1 MKKLMFI
8 TAIVGLFSACKSDGS
23 SEQTL
28 PAGVHSVI
36 VNEVLQTSQYTYLHV
51 KDGSAE
57 PWLAVTKMEANV
69 GETYYFKDG
78 LPMKDFQSKELNR
91 TFSEV
96 LFLDNISKDPN
107 LTVNAV
113 PPVSSDLANGS
124 MDAASGM
131 NQGMETNASP
141 TSSDAHIIIS
151 EEVLQT
157 SQYTYIRGKEGNKD
171 LWLAAK
177 KMDAKVGETYYFTG
191 GLPMIKFESKELK
204 RTFDEVLFLD
214 NISTTPVAANTQGA
228 PATSSGSAIP
238 LEKKVVTVKKDK
250 GEISIANLFENKK
263 TYSGKTIKI
272 KGQVSKFSAGI
283 MKKNWIHL
291 QDGTDFSG
299 KFDLTIT
306 TDETVKVGDNI
317 TLEGKITLDKDFGFG
332 YFYDVIMEDAK
343 LIK

>member
-1 MKKLMFI
+1 MFI
-8 TAIVGLFSACKSDGS
+8 AAIVGLFSACKSNGS
-23 SEQTL
+23 SDQTL
-28 PAGVHSVI
+28 PEGVHSVI

-51 KDGSAE
+51 KDGNSE
-57 PWLAVTKMEANV
+57 PWLAVTKMDANV

-107 LTVNAV
+107 LTFNAV
-113 PPVSSDLANGS
+113 PPASVALANGS
-124 MDAASGM
+124 MDAAEM
-131 NQGMETNASP
+131 NQGANSNATA
-141 TSSDAHIIIS
+141 TSSDAHKVVAK
-151 EEVLQT
+151 EVLQT
-157 SQYTYIRGKEGNKD
+157 SQYTYILGKEGD
-171 LWLAAK
+171 ADHWLAAK

-191 GLPMIKFESKELK
+191 GLPMTKFESKELK
-204 RTFDEVLFLD
+204 RTFDEVFFLD
-214 NISTTPVAANTQGA
+214 NISTTPVAANAQEA
-228 PATSSGSAIP
+228 PVVSSGSAIP
-238 LEKKVVTVKKDK
+238 LEKKEVTVKKDK
-250 GEISIANLFENKK
+250 GEISIASLFENKK

-306 TDETVKVGDNI
+306 TDQVVKVGDNI

-332 YFYDVIMEDAK
+332 YFYDVIMEEAK